1 MQTPFSV
8 AVVIVSYNTRELLL
22 ECLASVVNSTEG
34 LTTEIVVVDNASADG
49 SYAAARRACPQAVTI
64 QNQTNRGFGA
74 ACNQGIRLTTSPFI
88 LLLNSD
94 ARITREAVSTL
105 LESFEREARCAA
117 AGCRL
122 IDSSGVELINTRNF
136 LTPFNQTLEMAGFK
150 LNTRSLSRSYS
161 PRVDR
166 DRFDC
171 SIDWIDGACLML
183 SRTALNE
190 VGLFDE
196 RFFMYSEDEDLCL
209 RLKKTGWLVCFS
221 GSGTAVH
228 RGAASS
234 ELYRTAML
242 RQFYL
247 SQILLLS
254 KHRSGASVLIYAAS
268 MKTVLFLKLILLR
281 DAHRRREAKEHLS
294 ALRQACTFRA
304 KQSEASLS
312 EDPFDGE

>member
-1 MQTPFSV
+1 MQTPLSV

-22 ECLASVVNSTEG
+22 ECITSVVNSTEG

-94 ARITREAVSTL
+94 ARITREAFSTL
-105 LESFEREARCAA
+105 LESFEREVRCAA

-122 IDSSGVELINTRNF
+122 IDQAGVELINTRNF
-136 LTPFNQTLEMAGFK
+136 LTPFNQTLEIAGFK
-150 LNTRSLSRSYS
+150 LKGHSLSRSYS

-166 DRFDC
+166 GRFDC
-171 SIDWIDGACLML
+171 SIEWIDGACLML
-183 SRTALNE
+183 RRTALNE
-190 VGLFDE
+190 VGLFDK

-209 RLKKTGWLVCFS
+209 RLKKAGWLVCFS
-221 GSGTAVH
+221 GSATAVH
-228 RGAASS
+228 HGAASS
-234 ELYRTAML
+234 QLYRTAML

-254 KHRSGASVLIYAAS
+254 KHRSEVSVFIYAAS
-268 MKTVLFLKLILLR
+268 MTIVLFLKRILLR
-281 DAHRRREAKEHLS
+281 DAHRRREAKEHLA
-294 ALRQACTFRA
+294 ALRQVCTRKA
-304 KQSEASLS
+304 KQSEVSLP
-312 EDPFDGE
+312 EDPFDSE